1 MSTPELEVVYGEENA
16 YLGTAVEAPIGV
28 DEAPASEPVAGT
40 RHSALTMALHW
51 GTVGAITISVSAMW
65 IRDALEND
73 AIRAVLLGVHRQLGL
88 AVLIAA
94 ALRVVIRVSRPFPN
108 HGGPM
113 PLWMRLAASGTH
125 LAIYGLLFALPLLG
139 WALMSAHETD
149 LSLFGITT
157 LPPLVG
163 EDSDLADT
171 LGNVHVWLA
180 WGLLAAVF
188 AHAGAALW
196 HHYVRRD
203 GVLKAMLPGR
213 D

>member
-1 MSTPELEVVYGEENA
+1 
-16 YLGTAVEAPIGV
+16 
-28 DEAPASEPVAGT
+28 
-40 RHSALTMALHW
+40 
-51 GTVGAITISVSAMW
+51 MW